1 VLGILKNF
9 LLHLFYHNSTA
20 RMETTTIMDWPLA
33 KKLAFRFFFTYFLL
47 YIFFNPNGVLPYVD
61 DVYNWYIQPFHKL
74 IVWIGNHVLHLA
86 KPISAF
92 TAGSGDTTYDNIII
106 LFMAFLAVVGTIIWS
121 VADRRRPAYDK
132 LFYWLTVV
140 LRYYVA
146 ITMLSYGFYKVIKLQ
161 FPFPSFGRL
170 MEPYGNS
177 SPMGLAWTFMGY
189 STGYNWFTG
198 IAELTCGVLLFFRK
212 TSAWGAVATLIVAGN
227 IMAINY
233 CFDVP
238 VKLLST
244 TLVIMALFMILKDA
258 RRFTNFFILNKPAA
272 PADLT
277 PHRFKKKW
285 KNITLSVVKY
295 ALIAY
300 TVVFDLYNA
309 AQAEK
314 QYGSGAPK
322 SPLYGLYNVKKFIIN
337 KDTLKPL
344 TTDIVRWNKIA
355 LDDPSYAFLK
365 YMNDSTEY
373 MSTTIDTVKRKI
385 VMYRF
390 KDTLNKYHFKYS
402 KPAKDSLYLVGTF
415 KKDSVK
421 IMLNRDDVN
430 KFLLVRR
437 GFHWINEY
445 PYNR

>member
-1 VLGILKNF
+1 MDTTATADWS
-9 LLHLFYHNSTA
+9 LL
-20 RMETTTIMDWPLA
+20 
-33 KKLAFRFFFTYFLL
+33 KKLTFRFFFIYFLL
-47 YIFFNPNGVLPYVD
+47 YIFFNPNGVLPYID
-61 DVYNWYIQPFHKL
+61 DVYNWYIQPFHNL
-74 IVWIGNHVLHLA
+74 VVWIGGHILHTE
-86 KPISAF
+86 KPVTVF
-92 TAGSGDTTYDNIII
+92 TNGSGDTTYDNIII
-106 LFMAFLAVVGTIIWS
+106 LFMAFLSLVGTIAWS
-121 VADRRRPAYDK
+121 VVDRKSVGYNK

-161 FPFPSFGRL
+161 FPFPGFGRL
-170 MEPYGNS
+170 MQPYGNS

-198 IAELTCGVLLFFRK
+198 IAELSCGVLLFFRK

-244 TLVIMALFMILKDA
+244 TLVIMSLFLILKDA
-258 RRFTNFFILNKPAA
+258 KRFSNFFILNKPAPA
-272 PADLT
+272 ADLT
-277 PHRFKKKW
+277 SHRFKKKW
-285 KNITLSVVKY
+285 KNITLYVVKY

-300 TVVFDLYNA
+300 TVIFDVYGA
-309 AQAEK
+309 VKAEK
-314 QYGSGAPK
+314 EYGSGAPK
-322 SPLYGLYNVKKFIIN
+322 SPLYGLYEVKKFVIN
-337 KDTLKPL
+337 KDTLQPL
-344 TTDIVRWNKIA
+344 TTNLVRWNKIA
-355 LDDPSYAFLK
+355 LDGPDYAVLK

-373 MSTTIDTVKRKI
+373 LSVKIDTIKRTLVI
-385 VMYRF
+385 YRF
-390 KDTLNKYHFKYS
+390 TDTVNRYHFTYT
-402 KPAKDSLYLVGTF
+402 KPQKDSLYLVGKF
-415 KKDSVK
+415 KRDSVK
-421 IMLNRDDVN
+421 IMFHRDDAN

>member
-1 VLGILKNF
+1 
-9 LLHLFYHNSTA
+9 
-20 RMETTTIMDWPLA
+20 METTATNNWPLI
-33 KKLAFRFFFTYFLL
+33 KKLAFRFFFIYFLL

-74 IVWIGNHVLHLA
+74 VVWLGKHVLHLA
-86 KPISAF
+86 KPITTF
-92 TAGSGDTTYDNIII
+92 TNGSGDTTYDNIII
-106 LFMAFLAVVGTIIWS
+106 LFMAFLAIVGAVIWS
-121 VADRRRPAYDK
+121 VADRKREAYNK

-140 LRYYVA
+140 LRYYVG

-161 FPFPSFGRL
+161 FPFPSLGAL

-177 SPMGLAWTFMGY
+177 SPMGLAWNFMGY
-189 STGYNWFTG
+189 STGYNYFTG
-198 IAELTCGVLLFFRK
+198 IAELSCGLLLFFRK

-258 RRFTNFFILNKPAA
+258 KRFSDFFIFNRPAA

-277 PHRFKKKW
+277 PHRFTRRW
-285 KNITLSVVKY
+285 KNITLGVVKY

-300 TVVFDLYNA
+300 TLIFDLYGA
-309 AQAEK
+309 VKAEK
-314 QYGSGAPK
+314 EYGPKAPK
-322 SPLYGLYNVKKFIIN
+322 SPLYGLYDIKTFIVN

-344 TTDIVRWNKIA
+344 TTDTVRWNRMAIDFPGYSFIK
-355 LDDPSYAFLK
+355 F
-365 YMNDSTEY
+365 MNDSTSY
-373 MSTTIDTVKRKI
+373 FAFKVDTVKRKI
-385 VMYRF
+385 VMNSF
-390 KDTLNKYHFKYS
+390 KDTVHKYLFTYAQPK
-402 KPAKDSLYLVGTF
+402 KDSLVIKGTY

-421 IMLNRDDVN
+421 VMFHRSDAT